1 VVKQEEVDLEAL
13 EFAASEADD
22 GAPQADG
29 PFPPGFFDRVDL
41 DADTRFYARPRFA
54 THIDR
59 GAIQSVGRLYADL
72 RVEGTVLDLMSS
84 WLSHFRAKPA
94 RLVGLGLNAE
104 ELRANQQLSDWVV
117 QDINED
123 TRLPFEDASFDHA
136 VCCVSVDYLVRPVE
150 VFAEVGRVLRPGGLL
165 VVTFS
170 DRLFP
175 TKAIRGWL
183 GTDDEGHIR
192 IVRSYF
198 RLSGRFGPAKSRLAT
213 DRGSGGDPLYGVW
226 AARR

>member
-1 VVKQEEVDLEAL
+1 MVKQEKVDLEEL
-13 EFAASEADD
+13 DFAASAEGELPTDTD
-22 GAPQADG
+22 GS
-29 PFPPGFFDRVDL
+29 FRPGFFDRVDP
-41 DADTRFYARPRFA
+41 DADIRFYERPRFA
-54 THIDR
+54 THIDH
-59 GAIQSVGRLYADL
+59 GALQAVGRLYADL
-72 RVEGTVLDLMSS
+72 RINGTVLDLMSS
-84 WLSHFRAKPA
+84 WLSHFESKPQ

-104 ELRANQQLSDWVV
+104 ELRANKQLSDWVV
-117 QDINED
+117 QDLNED
-123 TRLPFEDASFDHA
+123 TRLPFDGQSFDHA

-150 VFAEVGRVLRPGGLL
+150 VFAEVGRVLKPGGLF

-183 GTDDEGHIR
+183 ATDDEGHVR

-198 RLSGRFGPAKSRLAT
+198 RLSGRFGPAKTRLAT